1 MNLKF
6 LMIAVLVA
14 ECFSAHSATV
24 RLYFVDPL
32 TNEKDTNA
40 FYVTPIGTNVLS
52 NGGVV
57 GRGVTTRYVPASNGY
72 KTNTLAV
79 GHYSITNRSLGSGVV
94 IRVPDSSS
102 LYDYTNLLI
111 SGYNIFV
118 TVTNGEGGGTSGA
131 LTNNETRAVTFESTL
146 TIGGGSS
153 QNPIA
158 PSAGQLTFA
167 NSILVDGAFIQGRT
181 IIGTNFV
188 GNGDGLTNLPD
199 VATQS
204 GLAAGS
210 YPIKVS
216 ALTSGNLTNFGFS
229 VTNTTRGD
237 AYRSFGLDTNG
248 YFVSGYN
255 NFDRIGD
262 EPGYNFVD
270 EDGVTIGT
278 IGQWMDHGGSANTP
292 EMIMSMNGN
301 IAFLQARDGVANKN
315 IQLGRNSYSSGFVN
329 LGYGNANTP
338 NGLSSISSGHSQRQ
352 VFPAIGPASNYAYPG
367 MMGYWQSSSGGMNGY
382 GVGGIKMFALV
393 PLWTVGGNFSAYQ
406 GVETLDVSTNGI
418 VAAASVSFKGNGS
431 GVTNQN
437 YALFTRQLA
446 AGTTIPTVPS
456 GAWTNVLFT
465 TNSAGGTSFDSASG
479 FTLSNSFII
488 VNAAGAGKW
497 KARGRAVI
505 YNNTDNTGAVLM
517 ALYRY
522 SPSATELGYGDCVYQ
537 TGFTSPTAQLACT
550 IDLVAGDVIG
560 LRIFPA
566 GSSNT
571 QIGRSISAGI
581 PFTVGALELE
591 RQ

>member
-1 MNLKF
+1 MIGLW
-6 LMIAVLVA
+6 LMLCGVA
-14 ECFSAHSATV
+14 LGQPSVPPPKT
-24 RLYFVDPL
+24 
-32 TNEKDTNA
+32 TA
-40 FYVTPIGTNVLS
+40 FTRGLIGTNTTSAEFRAALGFLS
-52 NGGVV
+52 TNNTVITNYEGNG
-57 GRGVTTRYVPASNGY
+57 A
-72 KTNTLAV
+72 
-79 GHYSITNRSLGSGVV
+79 SITNLNASELRSGT
-94 IRVPDSSS
+94 VP
-102 LYDYTNLLI
+102 L
-111 SGYNIFV
+111 
-118 TVTNGEGGGTSGA
+118 A
-131 LTNNETRAVTFESTL
+131 RLTGITASQVADATL
-146 TIGGGSS
+146 TTNKVDATFHALLGGGGGS
-153 QNPIA
+153 
-158 PSAGQLTFA
+158 
-167 NSILVDGAFIQGRT
+167 
-181 IIGTNFV
+181 
-188 GNGDGLTNLPD
+188 GDVT
-199 VATQS
+199 AAA
-204 GLAAGS
+204 LAAGS
-210 YPIKVS
+210 VPLKSS
-216 ALTSGNLTNFGFS
+216 AFFGEASITNS
-229 VTNTTRGD
+229 THGD
-237 AYRSFGLDTNG
+237 AYRFLGWDEIG
-248 YFVSGYN
+248 FKVSGYN
-255 NFDRIGD
+255 NTDRVGD

-301 IAFLQARDGVANKN
+301 IAFLQARDGVVNKN

-382 GVGGIKMFALV
+382 GVGGIKIFALV

-418 VAAASVSFKGNGS
+418 VAASSVSFKGNGS
-431 GVTNQN
+431 GVTNLN

-465 TNSAGGTSFDSASG
+465 TNSAGGTSFDSSSG

-488 VNAAGAGKW
+488 VKASGAGRW

-505 YNNTDNTGAVLM
+505 YNNVDNTGAVQL

-522 SPSATELGYGDCVYQ
+522 NPSATELGYGDCVYQ
-537 TGFTSPTAQLACT
+537 TGYSSPTAQLVCT
-550 IDLVAGDVIG
+550 IDLVEGDIIG

-566 GSSNT
+566 GTSNT
-571 QIGRSISAGI
+571 QIGRTISAGI

>member
-1 MNLKF
+1 MGILTF
-6 LMIAVLVA
+6 GLLYAFCLLQ
-14 ECFSAHSATV
+14 CFAPPPVYPPSRGGSG
-24 RLYFVDPL
+24 
-32 TNEKDTNA
+32 
-40 FYVTPIGTNVLS
+40 GT
-52 NGGVV
+52 GGV
-57 GRGVTTRYVPASNGY
+57 
-72 KTNTLAV
+72 
-79 GHYSITNRSLGSGVV
+79 
-94 IRVPDSSS
+94 
-102 LYDYTNLLI
+102 
-111 SGYNIFV
+111 
-118 TVTNGEGGGTSGA
+118 
-131 LTNNETRAVTFESTL
+131 LTNNTVAAVIANFYTNSTPHWIDGEARLGTSTAGRIQAAVTNSDNTL
-146 TIGGGSS
+146 FFHYQNEVAVVGATSNTISFKVPPGGWWKFIGLTTTATDGSQQLLYTATNGS
-153 QNPIA
+153 VSFA
-158 PSAGQLTFA
+158 TSAGNAAT
-167 NSILVDGAFIQGRT
+167 VTDGVYGA
-181 IIGTNFV
+181 
-188 GNGDGLTNLPD
+188 
-199 VATQS
+199 

-229 VTNTTRGD
+229 ATNTTRGD

-301 IAFLQARDGVANKN
+301 IAFLQARDGVENKN

-488 VNAAGAGKW
+488 VNAAGAGRW
-497 KARGRAVI
+497 KAKGRAVI
-505 YNNTDNTGAVLM
+505 YNNTDNTGAVMM

-550 IDLVAGDVIG
+550 IDLAAGDVIG